1 MINSLSV
8 WQNYKWNVVNFRRNN
23 TFIGVTLS
31 CFHYC
36 LVPNIICSPTAP
48 LILLLEK
55 EAPSVSIPPLPR
67 VSLHANVFSM
77 TPCESHVTCVT
88 CAASV
93 GQAHVC
99 VSSGKSDLFEQ
110 IMKLGTLKRTMWS
123 FLVRKRVWNTIC
135 SLNGA
140 RQRVRGSSCIT
151 TATLLQQTTVGVC
164 HQFPVAALCK
174 SCMIFLRHVTQSR
187 LMISEFRTTSE
198 IRLIVKPS
206 KSQIF

>member
-1 MINSLSV
+1 MWPWAV
-8 WQNYKWNVVNFRRNN
+8 FTNVLFR
-23 TFIGVTLS
+23 TLFAALQLHSS
-31 CFHYC
+31 CFW
-36 LVPNIICSPTAP
+36 
-48 LILLLEK
+48 K
-55 EAPSVSIPPLPR
+55 KKPSVSIPPLPR

-93 GQAHVC
+93 EQAHVC
-99 VSSGKSDLFEQ
+99 VSGSKSDLFEQ
-110 IMKLGTLKRTMWS
+110 IMKPGTLKRTMWS

-164 HQFPVAALCK
+164 HQFPVAVLCK
-174 SCMIFLRHVTQSR
+174 SCMIF
-187 LMISEFRTTSE
+187 
-198 IRLIVKPS
+198 
-206 KSQIF
+206 